1 MKKMMAMLLASVM
14 AAGTFAT
21 TAFAYTGDDVQKN
34 TSVSTAAQEAD
45 AAGSANAGKT
55 DNTDSIE
62 IDPDMQVLPDGY
74 EVSTDA
80 DGNLIVTVGGKEYN
94 IGSEK
99 SRKQMGTVVP
109 GITSLHFRSGPGMDQ
124 EIIGYLHSGD
134 TVEIVEKCGDWYKVN
149 FNGKTGYAHGKYLN
163 VTDSAK
169 DSSMFSEDALK
180 LFLDLMQSGMS
191 SEDETESS
199 TALTPEGNMTLVDDI
214 GEEEDKSSQ
223 QFITLVTKAG
233 NTFYLI
239 IDRDKDG
246 NQNVHFLNMVDEA
259 DLLALMDEEEAAKY
273 QEKKPE
279 VTEPAETEKPK
290 ETEPAPEEQKTES
303 EQKKASPLP
312 MIMLLLFVIGAAGVG
327 GYLKVTRKNMAENVR
342 QAFDYFAGRKT
353 QTATLMLQSFGVL
366 DGDKIRP
373 EGSKYAAYYID
384 QLKQLPPQGVINYSD
399 IFDVKYD
406 DQYEDKHFKINYL
419 FTPIIFLSMVYA
431 GYATM
436 TLRNGTVLSASNLD
450 TVPRIGVL
458 DLYEFKYLARP
469 AQMAM
474 AELKKLFDVLEI
486 NPALLDNPNDRDEG
500 VKQLLKKAQETS
512 NSAVLANQKLNN
524 GFELWNEPLV
534 DAQHLIAMKK
544 ACAAVKDEFS
554 NYSARFNTPAKLNNF
569 TLTFEEIDK
578 LAEQI
583 ALIKAIAEYVTFKTD
598 CANNVSYLSNIE
610 FIDLGANFKQK
621 LEAAK
626 DEFRSA
632 RDSIL
637 TGTSGDAA
645 AQKVNAALEK
655 VKEEYIGIYFEEHR
669 DSDCIQPAFSD
680 PRRGF
685 RHSR

>member
-14 AAGTFAT
+14 AAGTFTT

-34 TSVSTAAQEAD
+34 TPVSTAVQETD
-45 AAGSANAGKT
+45 AAESTNAGKT

-99 SRKQMGTVVP
+99 SQKQTGTVVP

-191 SEDETESS
+191 SEDETKSS
-199 TALTPEGNMTLVDDI
+199 AALTPEGNMTLVDDI

-273 QEKKPE
+273 REKEPE
-279 VTEPAETEKPK
+279 VTEPAETEKPQ

-303 EQKKASPLP
+303 EQKKSSPLP

-327 GYLKVTRKNMAENVR
+327 GYLYIKMKGVKPASKKISRTRMRIITMRMKIRSSCRRMMVTRTKKWMSTRIMKRNRTMN
-342 QAFDYFAGRKT
+342 
-353 QTATLMLQSFGVL
+353 L
-366 DGDKIRP
+366 
-373 EGSKYAAYYID
+373 
-384 QLKQLPPQGVINYSD
+384 SD
-399 IFDVKYD
+399 
-406 DQYEDKHFKINYL
+406 
-419 FTPIIFLSMVYA
+419 
-431 GYATM
+431 
-436 TLRNGTVLSASNLD
+436 
-450 TVPRIGVL
+450 
-458 DLYEFKYLARP
+458 
-469 AQMAM
+469 
-474 AELKKLFDVLEI
+474 
-486 NPALLDNPNDRDEG
+486 
-500 VKQLLKKAQETS
+500 
-512 NSAVLANQKLNN
+512 
-524 GFELWNEPLV
+524 
-534 DAQHLIAMKK
+534 
-544 ACAAVKDEFS
+544 
-554 NYSARFNTPAKLNNF
+554 
-569 TLTFEEIDK
+569 
-578 LAEQI
+578 
-583 ALIKAIAEYVTFKTD
+583 
-598 CANNVSYLSNIE
+598 
-610 FIDLGANFKQK
+610 
-621 LEAAK
+621 
-626 DEFRSA
+626 
-632 RDSIL
+632 
-637 TGTSGDAA
+637 
-645 AQKVNAALEK
+645 
-655 VKEEYIGIYFEEHR
+655 
-669 DSDCIQPAFSD
+669 
-680 PRRGF
+680 
-685 RHSR
+685 